1 MAKYLVL
8 IRNLNGKVK
17 YMVFENKDIAEHYA
31 HKMEQDASNCAE
43 TLELD
48 EEI

>member
-1 MAKYLVL
+1 MAKHLVL

-31 HKMEQDASNCAE
+31 HKQDASNCAE